1 MEQLNKLLNEYKIP
15 IGLSL
20 VGLVLII
27 GGTFSSGILNKSARR
42 AEIKDA
48 SSRSDYRIKVDVSG
62 AVQNPAV
69 YSLPSNSRVEDAI
82 KLAGGFAASVSA
94 EYISKRLNLSQK
106 LSDGIKIYVPFEG
119 ETSAS
124 SGQGYGG
131 VVSGSQTTKIGLNS
145 STQSQ
150 LEALPGVGP
159 ATALKIIA
167 SRPYG
172 DVSELLSKRVVSR
185 AVYEKIKDL
194 VDVN

>member
-1 MEQLNKLLNEYKIP
+1 MEELNEKLKQYRIP
-15 IGLSL
+15 IALSL

-27 GGTFSSGILNKSARR
+27 GGTFSSGILNKPPKK

-82 KLAGGFAASVSA
+82 KASGGFAASAST

-119 ETSAS
+119 ES
-124 SGQGYGG
+124 SGG
-131 VVSGSQTTKIGLNS
+131 VVGGAQISNKVGLNS
-145 STQSQ
+145 ASQTQ

-159 ATALKIIA
+159 ATALKIV
-167 SRPYG
+167 SGRPYT
-172 DVSELLSKRVVSR
+172 DMSELLSKRVVSR